1 MPVPNTTAMRSGS
14 TPDSAPLASRQASSA
29 AMTATCWLRSSR
41 RARTRSSCSAGSLTS
56 RATSWA
62 GKSLIQSSVI
72 RVTPD
77 RPASSAS
84 QVEATSPP
92 RGVVAPSPVT
102 TTSAVGVL
110 MDVPPGTDWPVGR
123 VSVMERVLLLVL
135 LDVGDGV
142 ADGLDVGELVVGD
155 GHAELVLDGGGD
167 LDHGQRVDVQVV
179 GERLLRSGVGG
190 VHAGHLLQD
199 LAEAGLDVCG
209 AGHAGSSLSD
219 GGGGPVAVRRRRPG
233 RVSRQLV
240 VAQGRRSTWPANV
253 SPAP

>member
-84 QVEATSPP
+84 QVLGTSPP

-102 TTSAVGVL
+102 TTSAVDVL
-110 MDVPPGTDWPVGR
+110 MSSSWGLLAGRPGGWAVCCLPAGGGGAGGRGPAKGPPAAPRRGLGGGGGQG
-123 VSVMERVLLLVL
+123 VLLLVL
-135 LDVGDGV
+135 LD
-142 ADGLDVGELVVGD
+142 
-155 GHAELVLDGGGD
+155 
-167 LDHGQRVDVQVV
+167 
-179 GERLLRSGVGG
+179 
-190 VHAGHLLQD
+190 
-199 LAEAGLDVCG
+199 
-209 AGHAGSSLSD
+209 
-219 GGGGPVAVRRRRPG
+219 
-233 RVSRQLV
+233 
-240 VAQGRRSTWPANV
+240 
-253 SPAP
+253 